1 MNVNTKTLE
10 QLKDQI
16 LSVLFAQRIL
26 RDRLERIPSSLVLLV
41 Q

>member
-26 RDRLERIPSSLVLLV
+26 RDHLERIPSSLVLLV